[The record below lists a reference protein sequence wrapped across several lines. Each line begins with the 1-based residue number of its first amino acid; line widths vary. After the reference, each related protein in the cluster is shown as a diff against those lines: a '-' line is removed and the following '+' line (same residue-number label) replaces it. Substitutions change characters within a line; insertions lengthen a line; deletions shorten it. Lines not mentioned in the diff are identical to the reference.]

1 MYWIIELLDTGRRA
15 FVESFSNT
23 NASPRTTFSAGQ
35 AKPFSSSEEAEG
47 WAKQYLPG
55 YSYTVIPHQVG

>member
-1 MYWIIELLDTGRRA
+1 MYWIIELLGTGRRA

-23 NASPRTTFSAGQ
+23 YASPRTTFSEGQ
-35 AKPFSSSEEAEG
+35 AKPFSSPEEADG

-55 YSYTVIPHQVG
+55 YSYTVIPHQAD